1 MKTNSLLLLSSILSL
16 SLLATNTVSAACSN
30 CSSSGGGSG
39 GAVAGSTTIFFPRG
53 KKINSASQTAITSVA
68 GNAVT
73 VNESKTAKTYQV
85 NSSTRVFVDGNSTG
99 VERLQAGMR
108 VVVSTS
114 LIQPTVA
121 RTIVAQN
128 AK

>member
-1 MKTNSLLLLSSILSL
+1 MKTTSLLILPAILSI
-16 SLLATNTVSAACSN
+16 VSATAGAACPN
-30 CSSSGGGSG
+30 CPNSSAASGGGVSISYLK
-39 GAVAGSTTIFFPRG
+39 AGKPVDARV
-53 KKINSASQTAITSVA
+53 KTAITKVE
-68 GNAVT
+68 GNTVT
-73 VNESKTAKTYQV
+73 VNDAKT
-85 NSSTRVFVDGNSTG
+85 STTYRVDAGTKVFVNGNSTG

-108 VVVSTS
+108 VVVSAS

>member
-30 CSSSGGGSG
+30 CSSGGGSG